1 MYVTE
6 SRLPACIPY
15 LLRDA
20 LIRPRPTTF
29 GTGDGQGGDL
39 GGNELFQQ
47 ALQKNLDLIRN
58 RLYNGPPPPDAPGA
72 RAYENYMQAQSR
84 PAPKTAELSAWLE
97 RVYGASLTSVP
108 STKATRVRPTSATAA
123 SRQVSILTNPLHSEF
138 CSANLTRALT
148 LANLQGH

>member
-1 MYVTE
+1 MGAECRGVCM
-6 SRLPACIPY
+6 SLPRLHACIPF
-15 LLRDA
+15 LHRDA
-20 LIRPRPTTF
+20 VIRVLPTTF
-29 GTGDGQGGDL
+29 GAGDGLGGDL

-72 RAYENYMQAQSR
+72 RAYENYMQPQSR

-123 SRQVSILTNPLHSEF
+123 SRQVSILTSPLHSEF
-138 CSANLTRALT
+138 YFANLL
-148 LANLQGH
+148 GH